1 MWSAIGTILALA
13 SAAAAWLR
21 SRGRGGFYDLETYG
35 MSARAHRRYA
45 AVFLAFA
52 LYFAVAHATGRVAA
66 GIAGLALYALV
77 ALFYATSFLQ
87 GAPDRDE

>member
-1 MWSAIGTILALA
+1 MWSLIGAILALA

-35 MSARAHRRYA
+35 MSVRTHRGYA
-45 AVFLAFA
+45 ALFAAFA
-52 LYFAVAHATGRVAA
+52 LYFAAVFALGREPA

-77 ALFYATSFLQ
+77 AVLYATSFLQ